1 MNKAVASLPKIGL
14 NARHR
19 IIAEGG
25 IPPLQYDYEREKWA
39 MGERFGQYG
48 MKSGVDIRRLW
59 PTIEEIED
67 INSLRMHRKAKEAAE
82 LAKNNQ
88 MFEELR
94 RENRLQKIE
103 ENWKKHDA
111 MLEEYYE
118 EKAQSMD
125 QKKLEG
131 EELQRKVREVQEYF
145 GYWVDPD
152 DPRFEF
158 MHSQRNEDIKLQ
170 EKLAKQKA
178 KKGKKRLK
186 LTEQDENEKSES
198 G

>member
-1 MNKAVASLPKIGL
+1 
-14 NARHR
+14 
-19 IIAEGG
+19 
-25 IPPLQYDYEREKWA
+25 

-48 MKSGVDIRRLW
+48 IKSGVDIRCLW
-59 PTIEEIED
+59 PSIEEIED
-67 INSLRMHRKAKEAAE
+67 ITSLRMHRKAKEAAE

-94 RENRLQKIE
+94 RENRLKKIE

-125 QKKLEG
+125 QKKMEG
-131 EELQRKVREVQEYF
+131 EELQRKVRQVQEYF
-145 GYWVDPD
+145 GYWVDPE

-158 MHSQRNEDIKLQ
+158 MLAQRDDEVKLQ

-186 LTEQDENEKSES
+186 LTAQDENEEKSEETS
-198 G
+198 